1 MRKLAVLVLL
11 ILTVA
16 TVGGQAVFAGFNGT
30 IIAPDL
36 TVTVTAPTIAF
47 PGENISAGTTVQ
59 VSNIG
64 TDPAIGN
71 LTAPGKGYIIDL
83 VLSSDKSVPSGF
95 AIFSSNYSEDVL
107 LKGGRDSNTK
117 KLSQNS

>member
-11 ILTVA
+11 ILTTA

-30 IIAPDL
+30 TIAPDL

-47 PGENISAGTTVQ
+47 PGENVSAGTTVQ

-71 LTAPGKGYIIDL
+71 LTAPG
-83 VLSSDKSVPSGF
+83 
-95 AIFSSNYSEDVL
+95 
-107 LKGGRDSNTK
+107 RDT
-117 KLSQNS
+117 